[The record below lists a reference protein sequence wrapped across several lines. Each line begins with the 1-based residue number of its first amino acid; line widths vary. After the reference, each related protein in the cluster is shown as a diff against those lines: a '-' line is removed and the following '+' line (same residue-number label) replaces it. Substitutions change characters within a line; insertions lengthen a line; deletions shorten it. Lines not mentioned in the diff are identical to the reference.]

1 MNGIEAT
8 KAIRGREGR
17 EGGHIPIIALTAHAM
32 AGDREKCLASGM
44 DAYASKPIR
53 KDDLYE
59 IIDKV
64 VAQVAAANAARS
76 KGTLSSS
83 SSP

>member
-1 MNGIEAT
+1 LPG
-8 KAIRGREGR
+8 
-17 EGGHIPIIALTAHAM
+17 PCLTAHAM
-32 AGDREKCLASGM
+32 AGDREKCLAAGM

-53 KDDLYE
+53 KDDLCG

-76 KGTLSSS
+76 TGALSSS